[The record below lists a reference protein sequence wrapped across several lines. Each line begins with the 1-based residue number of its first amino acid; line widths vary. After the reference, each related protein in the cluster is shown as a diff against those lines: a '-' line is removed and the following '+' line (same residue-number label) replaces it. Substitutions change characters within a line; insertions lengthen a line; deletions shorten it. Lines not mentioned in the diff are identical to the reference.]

1 MKVSRV
7 NVVIPTANNK
17 HRKYLYNEM
26 FDLMNAHRFGGE
38 FKNENIKLSSV
49 PKSIL
54 EILDKLKIK
63 YNIGSK

>member
-1 MKVSRV
+1 MRIERV
-7 NVVIPTANNK
+7 NVIITTANNK

-26 FDLMNAHRFGGE
+26 LDLMNAHRFGGE

-54 EILDKLKIK
+54 EILDNLKIK